1 MAISQLVVWS
11 AVQAQWLSCPPDEI
25 VWLDRARLSAG
36 QDPTLHRSPRCAG
49 LRYVHYRWELFSRDT
64 THQIFAATY
73 AGDFAVGPQVV
84 QSTAKHVLPM
94 ATAAHETLPVRL
106 DGGTWLLAVGNWV
119 LPISIDVPAERRE
132 HPTAPHSYDQP
143 PTQEGTSV
151 ILGAVAA
158 ASTKPPVAGA
168 AEKVRAFFE
177 RNGTARMAMAY
188 YYQQFIL
195 GTVGPQEVAM
205 VEVAIALDLKSE
217 GSISDYKKEL
227 QRRIWGEQRHQRDLA
242 EFLLGHGLLGQADLD
257 RARKVA
263 AVNEQT
269 GRTEAARERLR
280 YRQRN
285 KA

>member
-1 MAISQLVVWS
+1 MAVSQLVIWS
-11 AVQAQWLSCPPDEI
+11 AVQAQWASCPTDEI
-25 VWLDRARLSAG
+25 AWLDRNRLSAG

-64 THQIFAATY
+64 THQVFAASY
-73 AGDFAVGPQVV
+73 AGDFAVGYEVV
-84 QSTAKHVLPM
+84 QATAKHVLPM

-106 DGGTWLLAVGNWV
+106 DGGTWLLCVGKWV
-119 LPISIDVPAERRE
+119 LPISIDVPADRRE

-143 PTQEGTSV
+143 PTQEGTNL
-151 ILGAVAA
+151 LGAVVV
-158 ASTKPPVAGA
+158 STKPPLAGA
-168 AEKVRAFFE
+168 VEKTRAFFE
-177 RNGTARMAMAY
+177 RNGNARMAVAY
-188 YYQQFIL
+188 YYQEFIL
-195 GTVGPQEVAM
+195 GTVGPQEVPM
-205 VEVAIALDLKSE
+205 IEVAIALDLKSE
-217 GSISDYKKEL
+217 GAISDYKKEL

-242 EFLLGHGLLGQADLD
+242 EFLLGNGLLGQADLD

-263 AVNEQT
+263 AVNERT